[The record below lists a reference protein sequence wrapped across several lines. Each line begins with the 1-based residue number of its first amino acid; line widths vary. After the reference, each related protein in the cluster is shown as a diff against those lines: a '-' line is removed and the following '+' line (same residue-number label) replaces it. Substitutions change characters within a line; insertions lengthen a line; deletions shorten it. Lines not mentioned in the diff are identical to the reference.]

1 MEYITPR
8 DRQLL
13 LWINSQGFVTVGLI
27 AQLWG
32 VDLATAARRVRY
44 LIKIGAIRRIDL
56 KSSAVRPLV
65 VTPKGCEIS
74 GDTLAP
80 VKNVSRAK
88 LNHEVML
95 SKILMTLEAR
105 YGGRF
110 ELTRRVAE
118 RYSNDPDR
126 SSNHLPDAIW
136 HKNDRTTVA
145 IELELTAKSK
155 RRLAQ
160 IFAQYA
166 ADLSIDQVWYLTDD
180 LSLAHMLLRESRDFR
195 PPIKIVPFNRNG
207 PAAAETAKGTLQ

>member
-1 MEYITPR
+1 MNGHE
-8 DRQLL
+8 
-13 LWINSQGFVTVGLI
+13 FVTVGLI

-32 VDLATAARRVRY
+32 IDLATAARRVRY
-44 LIKIGAIRRIDL
+44 LIEIGVIRRIDL
-56 KSSAVRPLV
+56 KSSTVRPLV
-65 VTPKGCEIS
+65 VTAKGCEVS

-88 LNHEVML
+88 INHEVLL

-105 YGGRF
+105 HGGRF

-118 RYSNDPDR
+118 RYQNDPDR
-126 SSNHLPDAIW
+126 MSNHLPDAIW
-136 HKNDRTTVA
+136 HRDDRTVVA

-160 IFAQYA
+160 NFAQYA

-180 LSLAHMLLRESRDFR
+180 LTLAHMLLRESRDFR

-207 PAAAETAKGTLQ
+207 PTPAETSKETLQ